1 MSTQTITLPVIGM
14 TCASCAATI
23 ERSVRKLQG
32 IQQANVNF
40 AAERIN
46 LTYDDAKV
54 RITDIAERIHQAGY
68 IVPGEKL
75 ELAIIGMTCASCV
88 TTVTR
93 TLRSVAGVTE
103 AVVSFA
109 SERALVTLQ
118 PGVQPEAL
126 IVALEKAGYGAVL
139 ASNEEEL
146 QDAEQQAREAEMR
159 HQMKRLVIGT
169 LFTVPLFI
177 LTMLRDF
184 GALGMIEHL
193 AGFDVLLLALATPV
207 QFYVGWDYYTGG
219 YKALRNRAANM
230 DLLVALGTTVA
241 YIYSVLVLLKLLP
254 GHVYFETAAV
264 IVVLIVL
271 GKLLEARAKGR
282 ASEAI
287 KKLMGLQAKVARI
300 EHDGIEVDIP
310 VEQVKVKDIVIVRP
324 GEKIPVDGVVLHGH
338 STVDESMITGE
349 SLPVDKAP
357 GDTIVGATINKQ
369 GLLKFEATKV
379 GRETAL
385 AQIIRL
391 VEQAQG
397 SKAPI
402 QKLVDQVSA
411 VFVPVVIAFAILV
424 FIIWLAGTGDVTAA
438 TVRLITILVIACPCA
453 MGLATPT
460 AIMVGMGKG
469 AENGILF
476 KNSES
481 LERAHKLSAMVL
493 DKTGT
498 LTKGEPSVTNIVT
511 NQRSPLNPEQLL
523 ILAAS
528 AERGSEHPL
537 GESIVRA
544 AQEGGLSLYQ
554 PQQFEAITGQGIYA
568 KVEGQVV
575 LVGNAKLMLGYG
587 VHLDDMKSEVEKLQL
602 EAKTAMWV
610 AVDGQ
615 VAGIIAVADT
625 IKEGSIEAVQLMH
638 NLGITVVMMTGDN
651 RGTAEAI
658 AREVGIERIFAE
670 VKPEEKAA
678 YVQKLQDEG
687 YLVGMVGD
695 GINDAPA
702 LAQADVGIAIGT
714 GTDVAIEASDV
725 TLISGDLRG
734 VTRAIKLSKGT
745 MRTIRENLFW
755 AFGYNTILIP
765 VAAGVLVLFSI
776 VPEFLQELNPI
787 LAAGAMAFSS
797 VSVVANSLRLRSI
810 KLHI

>member
-1 MSTQTITLPVIGM
+1 MSTQTITLPIIGM
-14 TCASCAATI
+14 TCANCAATI

-32 IQQANVNF
+32 IQKADVNF

-54 RITDIAERIHQAGY
+54 GVTDIAQRIHQAGY
-68 IVPGEKL
+68 VVPGEKL
-75 ELAIIGMTCASCV
+75 ELAIIGMTCASCIS
-88 TTVTR
+88 TVTR
-93 TLRSVAGVTE
+93 TLRNVAGVTE

-109 SERALVTLQ
+109 SERASVTLQ
-118 PGVQPEAL
+118 PGVQPETL
-126 IVALEKAGYGAVL
+126 IVALEKVGYRAVL
-139 ASNEEEL
+139 VSNEAEL

-159 HQMKRLVIGT
+159 HQVKRLVIGT

-184 GALGMIEHL
+184 GALGMVEHL
-193 AGFDVLLLALATPV
+193 AGFNVLLMALATPV

-241 YIYSVLVLLKLLP
+241 YIYSVLVLLKVLP

-287 KKLMGLQAKVARI
+287 KKLMGLQAKTARV
-300 EHDGIEVDIP
+300 EQDGIEVDIP

-324 GEKIPVDGVVLHGH
+324 GEKIPVDGVVLSGH
-338 STVDESMITGE
+338 SAVDESMITGE

-357 GDTIVGATINKQ
+357 GDTVVGATINKQ

-411 VFVPVVIAFAILV
+411 VFVPVVIVVAVLV

-481 LERAHKLSAMVL
+481 LERAHKLSAVVL

-498 LTKGEPSVTNIVT
+498 LTKGEPSVTNVAT
-511 NQRSPLNPEQLL
+511 NPQTTLNPERLL

-544 AQEGGLSLYQ
+544 AQERGLSLYE
-554 PQQFEAITGQGIYA
+554 PEQFEAITGQGIYA
-568 KVEGQVV
+568 EINGQQV
-575 LVGNAKLMLGYG
+575 LVGNEKLMLHYSIQL
-587 VHLDDMKSEVEKLQL
+587 HDMKLEIEKLQQ

-610 AVDGQ
+610 AVDGELT
-615 VAGIIAVADT
+615 GIIAVADT
-625 IKEGSIEAVQLMH
+625 IKEGSIEAVQQMH
-638 NLGITVVMMTGDN
+638 ELGITVVMMTGDN
-651 RGTAEAI
+651 LGTAKAI

-702 LAQADVGIAIGT
+702 LAQANVGIAIGT

-765 VAAGVLVLFSI
+765 VAAGVLVLFNA
-776 VPEFLQELNPI
+776 VPEFLRELNPI

-797 VSVVANSLRLRSI
+797 VSVVANSLRLRRI
-810 KLHI
+810 KLHF

>member
-1 MSTQTITLPVIGM
+1 MSTQTITLPIIGM
-14 TCASCAATI
+14 TCVNCAATI

-54 RITDIAERIHQAGY
+54 GVMDIAQRIQQAGY
-68 IVPGEKL
+68 VVPGEKL

-88 TTVTR
+88 ATVTR

-103 AVVSFA
+103 AIVSFA
-109 SERALVTLQ
+109 SERASVTLQ
-118 PGVQPEAL
+118 PGVQPETL
-126 IVALEKAGYGAVL
+126 IVALEKVGYRAVL
-139 ASNEEEL
+139 ASNEAEL
-146 QDAEQQAREAEMR
+146 QDVEQLAREAEMR

-184 GALGMIEHL
+184 GALGMVEHL
-193 AGFDVLLLALATPV
+193 AVFNVLLMALATPV

-241 YIYSVLVLLKLLP
+241 YMYSVLVLLKVLP

-287 KKLMGLQAKVARI
+287 KKLMGLQAKTARV
-300 EHDGIEVDIP
+300 ERDGIEVDIP

-324 GEKIPVDGVVLHGH
+324 GEKIPVDGVILSGH
-338 STVDESMITGE
+338 SAVDESMITGE

-357 GDTIVGATINKQ
+357 GDTVVGATINKQ

-411 VFVPVVIAFAILV
+411 VFVPVVIVIAVLV
-424 FIIWLAGTGDVTAA
+424 FVIWLAGTGDLTAA

-481 LERAHKLSAMVL
+481 LERAHKLSAVVL

-498 LTKGEPSVTNIVT
+498 LTKGEPSVTNIAT
-511 NQRSPLNPEQLL
+511 NPQTTLNPERLL

-544 AQEGGLSLYQ
+544 AQERGLHLYK
-554 PQQFEAITGQGIYA
+554 PEQFEAMTGQGIYA
-568 KVEGQVV
+568 EIGGQQV
-575 LVGNAKLMLGYG
+575 LVGNANLMLRYG
-587 VHLDDMKSEVEKLQL
+587 IPLYAMKSEIEKLQD

-615 VAGIIAVADT
+615 VSGIIAVADT
-625 IKEGSIEAVQLMH
+625 IKEGSAETVRQMH
-638 NLGITVVMMTGDN
+638 ELGITVVMMTGDN
-651 RGTAEAI
+651 QSTAKAI
-658 AREVGIERIFAE
+658 AHEVGVERIFAE

-714 GTDVAIEASDV
+714 GTDVAIEASDI

-765 VAAGVLVLFSI
+765 VAAGVLVFFNA

-787 LAAGAMAFSS
+787 LAAGAMALSS
-797 VSVVANSLRLRSI
+797 VSVVANSLRLRRI
-810 KLHI
+810 KLHA